1 MSPRRDGHA
10 HSKERGRFSWFLLG
24 AVVGAGAMFLLDPH
38 QGRRRRALVRDKAVR
53 VANTADTLVSEEI
66 PKRVDY
72 FGGFAE
78 GARHRVFE
86 AIQGTEHPAENDQVL
101 IDRVMSTVF
110 RDPGMPKGSVN
121 VDAASGVVYLRGHVD
136 DTSILFDLEQRVRR
150 VDGVRDVINLINRPD
165 ADPTEIAQPPPS
177 H

>member
-1 MSPRRDGHA
+1 MSPRRVEREY
-10 HSKERGRFSWFLLG
+10 SEERGGFSWFLLG

-53 VANTADTLVSEEI
+53 VANTADTLISEEI
-66 PKRVDY
+66 QKRVDY

-110 RDPGMPKGSVN
+110 RDPDMPKGSVN
-121 VDAASGVVYLRGHVD
+121 VDAASGVIYLRGYVD
-136 DTSILFDLEQRVRR
+136 DSSVVSDLERRVRH

-165 ADPTEIAQPPPS
+165 ADPTEIAQEQTGR
-177 H
+177 